1 MTHPDNVWI
10 QTAEP
15 WPDAPGCCGPGRAK
29 APRRD
34 LVQPIDMRSLLGA
47 VPLVE
52 ELWDRLET
60 RLKGTDLPIQFV
72 GGSVAC
78 A

>member
-29 APRRD
+29 APSKDPVQARD
-34 LVQPIDMRSLLGA
+34 MWPLLSDAPLVQ
-47 VPLVE
+47 
-52 ELWDRLET
+52 ELWDRLEA
-60 RLKGTDLPIQFV
+60 RLKGTDLPLQLV